1 MGDAVGERRIAIF
14 NADDFGLTAGTNAGI
29 IGTFRRGL
37 VRSASLMA
45 TTPGFDD
52 AVALARAHPDLDL
65 GIHLA
70 LTGVRPLLAPARV
83 PSLVDDSGRFPT
95 LNAWLVRAFLRRL
108 NPAEIH
114 QELRAQ
120 VLRALETGLPFS
132 HIDGHH
138 HTHLFE
144 PVARVVGELAR
155 EFGIPIVRRVANR
168 RAVVARLLRE
178 GRGEPGLFSPKSRF
192 LAAADAR
199 WGDAFAGLA
208 RTDGFRGFAF
218 PTDLDGWDALAR
230 SCPEGVTEIMC
241 HPGVHDPEVGALD
254 GYIAG
259 REVELRWLCDPRVAA
274 IFASHGVE
282 PGSFAHVA
290 GTKRAALR
298 VR

>member
-1 MGDAVGERRIAIF
+1 MGERRVVIF

-37 VRSASLMA
+37 VRSASLMV

-70 LTGVRPLLAPARV
+70 LTGVAPFLPPARI
-83 PSLVDDSGRFPT
+83 PSLVGDGGRFPP
-95 LNAWLVRAFLRRL
+95 LNAWLVRAFLKRL
-108 NPAEIH
+108 NPAEIRE
-114 QELRAQ
+114 ELRAQ

-138 HTHLFE
+138 HTHLFA
-144 PVARVVGELAR
+144 PVAQAVGALAR
-155 EFGIPIVRRVANR
+155 EFGIPTVRRVANA
-168 RAVVARLLRE
+168 RATVAQLVRE
-178 GRGEPGLFSPKSRF
+178 GRGEPGLLSPKSRF
-192 LAAADAR
+192 LSAADAR
-199 WGDAFAGLA
+199 WGGAFAGLA
-208 RTDGFRGFAF
+208 RTGGFRGFAF
-218 PTDLDGWDALAR
+218 PADLDGWDALAR

-241 HPGVHDPEVGALD
+241 HPGVRDPAVGALD

-282 PGSFAHVA
+282 TGSFAHIV